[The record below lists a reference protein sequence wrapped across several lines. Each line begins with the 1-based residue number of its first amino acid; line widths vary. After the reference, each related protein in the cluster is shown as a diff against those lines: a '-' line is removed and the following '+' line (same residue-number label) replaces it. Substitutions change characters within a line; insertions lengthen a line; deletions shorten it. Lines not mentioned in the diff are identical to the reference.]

1 MLPNSVHTE
10 GISVWTV
17 FFMRKFANYLWI
29 CALVLAMFSIG
40 GLIADRH
47 TLKKEI
53 IRLHVV
59 ANSDCV
65 ADQEV
70 KLSVRDAITDYI
82 EKKLPK
88 NLDITAA
95 KENLSNMLIELEAV
109 AKETLI
115 SLDCQ
120 DDVEVS
126 LMQESFGKRDYDT
139 FSLPSGIYESLR
151 VRIGSGKGQNWW
163 CVIFPGLCAPV
174 TSESFVDAAVT
185 GGMNR
190 GLANTLSKEGG
201 YEVRFFLLDLMGRI
215 ENFFH
220 FG

>member
-1 MLPNSVHTE
+1 M
-10 GISVWTV
+10 G
-17 FFMRKFANYLWI
+17 KFTRYLWI

-40 GLIADRH
+40 GLLADRH

-59 ANSDCV
+59 ANSDSS
-65 ADQEV
+65 ADQEI
-70 KLSVRDAITDYI
+70 KLSVRDAIIDCI
-82 EKKLPK
+82 QK
-88 NLDITAA
+88 NLPENLDATAA
-95 KENLSNMLIELEAV
+95 KENLSNMLTELETV

-115 SLDCQ
+115 SLGCQ

-151 VRIGSGKGQNWW
+151 VRIGSGEGQNWW
-163 CVIFPGLCAPV
+163 CVIFPGLCAPL

-185 GGMNR
+185 DGMDP

-220 FG
+220 FINI